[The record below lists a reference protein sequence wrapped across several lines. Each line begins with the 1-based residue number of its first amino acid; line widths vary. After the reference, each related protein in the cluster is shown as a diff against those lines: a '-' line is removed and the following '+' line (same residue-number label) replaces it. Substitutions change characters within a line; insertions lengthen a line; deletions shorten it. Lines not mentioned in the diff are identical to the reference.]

1 VCHEQQT
8 SLTASNVKV
17 IEQNRN
23 YRVGHRQGS
32 RGSNR
37 SKHRAMHDHE
47 EPRPTCLPRWYLPV
61 EQGVIEMAE
70 DYESMTVAQLKEL
83 LKEQDLPVSGK
94 KSDLIAR
101 LQMLRATP
109 KRSVKKQRHPKR
121 HAVEDSWDDED
132 WDDETEDVY
141 MVKQKPVLNDEMK
154 AALALRSAQKKKT
167 PSFRRT
173 EWFRYKRLSRSGWRA
188 PHGMDNKQR
197 RNYKYR
203 GSLVRIGH
211 GKVAAA
217 RFLHPS
223 GFREVMVHNVSDL
236 EVIDPETEA
245 ARVGASVGGRKRET
259 IYSRADEL
267 GVRVLNRRRDV

>member
-1 VCHEQQT
+1 M
-8 SLTASNVKV
+8 K
-17 IEQNRN
+17 
-23 YRVGHRQGS
+23 
-32 RGSNR
+32 
-37 SKHRAMHDHE
+37 
-47 EPRPTCLPRWYLPV
+47 
-61 EQGVIEMAE
+61 MAE

-101 LQMLRATP
+101 LQEA
-109 KRSVKKQRHPKR
+109 
-121 HAVEDSWDDED
+121 AGGEDVAEEVIDDAPAEEAPVDEDDAWDDED
-132 WDDETEDVY
+132 WDDEEDDVY
-141 MVKQKPVLNDEMK
+141 MVKQKPVLGEEMK
-154 AALALRSAQKKKT
+154 AALALRAAQKKKT

-223 GFREVMVHNVSDL
+223 GFKEIMVHNLGDL
-236 EVIDPETEA
+236 EAIDPETEA
-245 ARVGASVGGRKRET
+245 ARVGKTVGGRKRET
-259 IYSRADEL
+259 IYARADEL
-267 GVRVLNRRRDV
+267 GIRVLNRRRDV